1 MSAPFTVFLCSTF
14 DDLEQEREAVLDA
27 ILRVQQ
33 RHNAMEFFGA
43 RPGRPLDVCLEEVR
57 KSDLLVV
64 IVGEKYGSLPPGM
77 GISFSQ
83 AEYEEGARLD
93 KPCLVYLRDDD
104 VPILPKYVERDPDKL
119 KLLESWKQALNAKHT
134 VAKFENWP
142 RLAVQV
148 AADIGHF
155 LLDRQFGARVT
166 ETAEAKG
173 VSEAPLREVLKRLGE
188 TEVAEAEI
196 PNRLAKAA
204 DELIRLRADLARLS
218 NDRPEFAAIRARASA
233 LIDKGDFDGA
243 RAALNEGRE
252 RARALREEA
261 SRTEAGFLADEARVD
276 RLQLNYEAACAKFAE
291 AAGLDPDN
299 VLTWG
304 ELGDLWITRG
314 SLAEAEKAFV
324 GARDA
329 AMRGGDDRDVS
340 VAHNKIGDVQVARG
354 DLASALKSYRKG
366 LAIRDQPGQ
375 LDPGNAG
382 WQRDL
387 SVSYN
392 KIGDV
397 QLEQGNLAGALTSYN
412 DCLAIFDRLTKS
424 DPANAGWQR
433 DLSVAYTRIGDVQ
446 VAQDDL
452 AGALKSYR
460 DSLAI
465 ADRLAKSDPSNADWQ
480 YNLGVS
486 NERIGDVQVVQGDL
500 AGALKSYRA
509 KFEIID
515 RLAKSSPGNAGWQ
528 RDLSVSYEKTGDV
541 QFAQGDLAGALT
553 SYRQSLAIMEP
564 LTSLDPTHAGWQRH
578 ISVSHAKIGDVQV
591 AHDLTG
597 ALKSYRDSLAII
609 DRLAQSDPGNAGWQH
624 DVATSHSR
632 IARALKKMG
641 NRPEALEA
649 QQRGH
654 AIMLRLA
661 GLSPEN
667 AVWKHNLRWFE
678 AQIAELSL

>member
-43 RPGRPLDVCLEEVR
+43 QPGRPLEVCLEEVR

-119 KLLESWKQALNAKHT
+119 KLLESWKQALNAKRT

-155 LLDRQFGARVT
+155 LLERQFGARLT

-243 RAALNEGRE
+243 RAVLTEGRE
-252 RARALREEA
+252 AARAMREEM
-261 SRTEAGFLADEARVD
+261 SRTEASFLRDDARLE
-276 RLQLNYEAACAKFAE
+276 RLQLNYDAACAKFAE
-291 AAGLDPDN
+291 AARLDPDN
-299 VLTWG
+299 VWLWI
-304 ELGDLWITRG
+304 ELGDLWTTRG
-314 SLAEAEKAFV
+314 SLAEAKKAFS
-324 GARDA
+324 ASRDA
-329 AMRGGDDRDVS
+329 ASRSGDNRDLS
-340 VAHNKIGDVQVARG
+340 VAHNRIGDTQVMQGSLDAALKSFRDGLVIVDRLTKSDSGNAVWQYDLGISNERIGDVQVAQG
-354 DLASALKSYRKG
+354 DLVGALKSYRAKLG
-366 LAIRDQPGQ
+366 I
-375 LDPGNAG
+375 
-382 WQRDL
+382 
-387 SVSYN
+387 
-392 KIGDV
+392 I
-397 QLEQGNLAGALTSYN
+397 
-412 DCLAIFDRLTKS
+412 DRLTKS

-465 ADRLAKSDPSNADWQ
+465 ADRLAESDPGNADWQ

-486 NERIGDVQVVQGDL
+486 NERIGDVQV
-500 AGALKSYRA
+500 
-509 KFEIID
+509 
-515 RLAKSSPGNAGWQ
+515 
-528 RDLSVSYEKTGDV
+528 
-541 QFAQGDLAGALT
+541 AQGDLAGAQSSESLT
-553 SYRQSLAIMEP
+553 A
-564 LTSLDPTHAGWQRH
+564 
-578 ISVSHAKIGDVQV
+578 
-591 AHDLTG
+591 
-597 ALKSYRDSLAII
+597 
-609 DRLAQSDPGNAGWQH
+609 
-624 DVATSHSR
+624 
-632 IARALKKMG
+632 
-641 NRPEALEA
+641 
-649 QQRGH
+649 
-654 AIMLRLA
+654 
-661 GLSPEN
+661 
-667 AVWKHNLRWFE
+667 
-678 AQIAELSL
+678 